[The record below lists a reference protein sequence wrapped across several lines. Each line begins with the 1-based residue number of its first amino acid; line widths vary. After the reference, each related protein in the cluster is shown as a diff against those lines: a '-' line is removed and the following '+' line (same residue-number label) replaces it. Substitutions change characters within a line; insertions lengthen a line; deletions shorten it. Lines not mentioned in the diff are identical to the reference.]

1 MEVSPKYCPRNGA
14 DFMSYAVVRMQ
25 KMKAHD
31 LKGIQFHNQ
40 RERESR
46 TNSDID
52 KERSHENYD
61 LVHDEKI
68 DYNQHVKEIVES
80 QKTGSRK
87 TRKDAVL
94 VNELLVTSD
103 KDFFD
108 RLDPAEQKRFF
119 EESFKLFSERYGKQN
134 IAYATVHMDEKTPHM
149 HVGVVPMRDGKLQG
163 KNVFNR
169 QELLWLQ
176 DKFPE
181 HMQKLGF
188 DLERGEKGST
198 REHLETREFKKQTL
212 EKEIDFLEK
221 NLQEKK
227 NELLALN
234 EKVPDEI
241 EVRAKREFKQIE
253 VKSEEKNFLG
263 IPKKELKKTPTGNVI
278 VPEEEFKNL
287 VRSAKENKRL
297 KGNME
302 KILNT
307 DLAKENKDLGQKL
320 RVVYKEWETEANT
333 NKKLRQE
340 NMQLLRENS
349 KLKSHIS
356 DLKREIGLIYQSTK
370 EFIEERTEGVR
381 AFKNVFKGFIA
392 KVKKKAPE
400 GEFERLERKE
410 KSREKDRGMSL

>member
-1 MEVSPKYCPRNGA
+1 
-14 DFMSYAVVRMQ
+14 MSFAVVRMQ
-25 KMKAHD
+25 KMKSHD

-61 LVHDEKI
+61 LVNDEPI
-68 DYNQHVKEIVES
+68 DYNERVKEIIES
-80 QKTGSRK
+80 QKVGTRK

-103 KDFFD
+103 RYFFE
-108 RLDPAEQKRFF
+108 RLEPDEQKRFF
-119 EESFKLFSERYGKQN
+119 EESYKLFADRYGKQN
-134 IAYATVHMDEKTPHM
+134 IAYATVHVDEKTPHM
-149 HVGVVPMRDGKLQG
+149 HLGVVPMRDGKLQG

-241 EVRAKREFKQIE
+241 KVQAKREFKQIE

-278 VPEEEFKNL
+278 VPEQEFKNL
-287 VRSAKENKRL
+287 IRAAKENKRL

-307 DLAKENKDLGQKL
+307 DLAKENKALGQKL
-320 RVVYKEWETEANT
+320 RVVYKEWETEANA

-349 KLKSHIS
+349 KLNSHIS
-356 DLKREIGLIYQSTK
+356 DLKREIGSIYKSTK
-370 EFIEERTEGVR
+370 EFLKARTNDLKT
-381 AFKNVFKGFIA
+381 FKSLFNDLVS
-392 KVKKKAPE
+392 KVKEKSPK
-400 GEFERLERKE
+400 GEFERLNRVE
-410 KSREKDRGMSL
+410 KRREMDRGMER

>member
-1 MEVSPKYCPRNGA
+1 
-14 DFMSYAVVRMQ
+14 MSYAVVRMQ

-61 LVHDEKI
+61 LVHDGKI
-68 DYNQHVKEIVES
+68 DYNQHVKEIIES
-80 QKTGSRK
+80 QKTGTRK

-103 KDFFD
+103 KNFFD
-108 RLDPAEQKRFF
+108 RLDPTEQKRFF
-119 EESFKLFSERYGKQN
+119 EESYKLFSERYGEQN

-241 EVRAKREFKQIE
+241 KVRAKREFQQIE
-253 VKSEEKNFLG
+253 VKSEEKNLFG

-278 VPEEEFKNL
+278 VPEQDFKNL
-287 VRSAKENKRL
+287 VHAAKENKQL
-297 KGNME
+297 KGKME

-307 DLAKENKDLGQKL
+307 DLAKENKALGQKL
-320 RVVYKEWETEANT
+320 RVIYKEWETEANS

-356 DLKREIGLIYQSTK
+356 DLKREIGSIYKSTK
-370 EFIEERTEGVR
+370 EFLKARTNDLKT
-381 AFKNVFKGFIA
+381 FKSLFNDLVS
-392 KVKKKAPE
+392 KVKEKSPK
-400 GEFERLERKE
+400 GEFERLNRVE
-410 KSREKDRGMSL
+410 KRREMDRGMER

>member
-1 MEVSPKYCPRNGA
+1 MEVIAEILPEMELV
-14 DFMSYAVVRMQ
+14 FMSYAVVRMQ

-61 LVHDEKI
+61 LVHDGKI
-68 DYNQHVKEIVES
+68 DYNEHVKEIIES
-80 QKTGSRK
+80 QKTGTRK

-119 EESFKLFSERYGKQN
+119 EESYKLFSERYGGQN

-234 EKVPDEI
+234 EKVPNEI
-241 EVRAKREFKQIE
+241 KVQAKREFKQIE

-278 VPEEEFKNL
+278 VPEQEFKNL
-287 VRSAKENKRL
+287 VHAAKENKRL

-307 DLAKENKDLGQKL
+307 DLAKENKALGQKL
-320 RVVYKEWETEANT
+320 RVVYKEWETEANA

-349 KLKSHIS
+349 KLNSHIS
-356 DLKREIGLIYQSTK
+356 DLKREIGSIYKSTK
-370 EFIEERTEGVR
+370 EFLKARTSDLKT
-381 AFKNVFKGFIA
+381 FKSLFNDLVG
-392 KVKKKAPE
+392 KVKEKSPK
-400 GEFERLERKE
+400 GEFERLNRVE
-410 KSREKDRGMSL
+410 KRREMDRGMER

>member
-1 MEVSPKYCPRNGA
+1 
-14 DFMSYAVVRMQ
+14 MQ

-61 LVHDEKI
+61 LVHDGKI
-68 DYNQHVKEIVES
+68 DYNQHVKEIIES
-80 QKTGSRK
+80 QKTGTRK

-103 KDFFD
+103 KNFFD
-108 RLDPAEQKRFF
+108 RLDPTEQKRFF
-119 EESFKLFSERYGKQN
+119 EESYKLFSERYGEQN

-241 EVRAKREFKQIE
+241 KVRAKREFQQIE
-253 VKSEEKNFLG
+253 VKSEEKNLFG

-278 VPEEEFKNL
+278 VPEQDFKNL
-287 VRSAKENKRL
+287 VHAAKENKQL
-297 KGNME
+297 KGKME

-307 DLAKENKDLGQKL
+307 DLAKENKALGQKL
-320 RVVYKEWETEANT
+320 RVIYKEWETEANS

-356 DLKREIGLIYQSTK
+356 DLKREIGSIYKSTK
-370 EFIEERTEGVR
+370 EFLKARTNDLKT
-381 AFKNVFKGFIA
+381 FKSLFNDLVG
-392 KVKKKAPE
+392 KVKEKAPE
-400 GEFERLERKE
+400 GEFERLNRIE
-410 KSREKDRGMSL
+410 KRREMDRGMER

>member
-1 MEVSPKYCPRNGA
+1 V
-14 DFMSYAVVRMQ
+14 
-25 KMKAHD
+25 
-31 LKGIQFHNQ
+31 HNQ

-61 LVHDEKI
+61 LVHDGKI
-68 DYNQHVKEIVES
+68 DYNQHVKEIIES
-80 QKTGSRK
+80 QKTGTRK

-103 KDFFD
+103 KNFFD
-108 RLDPAEQKRFF
+108 RLDPTEQKRFF
-119 EESFKLFSERYGKQN
+119 EESYKLFSERYGEQN

-241 EVRAKREFKQIE
+241 KVRAKREFQQIE
-253 VKSEEKNFLG
+253 VKSEEKNLFG

-278 VPEEEFKNL
+278 VPEQDFKNL
-287 VRSAKENKRL
+287 VHAAKENKQL
-297 KGNME
+297 KGKME

-307 DLAKENKDLGQKL
+307 DLAKENKALGQKL
-320 RVVYKEWETEANT
+320 RVIYKEWETEANS

-356 DLKREIGLIYQSTK
+356 DLKREIGLIYKSTK
-370 EFIEERTEGVR
+370 EFLKARTNDLKT
-381 AFKNVFKGFIA
+381 FKSLFNDLVGKI
-392 KVKKKAPE
+392 KEKAPE
-400 GEFERLERKE
+400 GEFERLNRVEKRRERE
-410 KSREKDRGMSL
+410 NGLER

>member
-1 MEVSPKYCPRNGA
+1 
-14 DFMSYAVVRMQ
+14 MSYAVVRMQ

-61 LVHDEKI
+61 LVHDGKI
-68 DYNQHVKEIVES
+68 DYNQHVKEIIES
-80 QKTGSRK
+80 QKTGTRK

-103 KDFFD
+103 KNFFD
-108 RLDPAEQKRFF
+108 RLDPTEQKRFF
-119 EESFKLFSERYGKQN
+119 EESYKLFSERYGEQN

-241 EVRAKREFKQIE
+241 KVRAKREFQQIE
-253 VKSEEKNFLG
+253 VKSEEKNLFG

-278 VPEEEFKNL
+278 VPEQDFKNL
-287 VRSAKENKRL
+287 VHAAKENKQL
-297 KGNME
+297 KGKME

-307 DLAKENKDLGQKL
+307 DLAKENKALGQKL
-320 RVVYKEWETEANT
+320 RVIYKEWETEANS

-356 DLKREIGLIYQSTK
+356 DLKREIGLIYK
-370 EFIEERTEGVR
+370 
-381 AFKNVFKGFIA
+381 
-392 KVKKKAPE
+392 
-400 GEFERLERKE
+400 
-410 KSREKDRGMSL
+410 

>member
-1 MEVSPKYCPRNGA
+1 MEVLPKNCPRNGA

-46 TNSDID
+46 TNLDID

-68 DYNQHVKEIVES
+68 DYNQHVKEIIES
-80 QKTGSRK
+80 QKTGTRK

-119 EESFKLFSERYGKQN
+119 EESYKLFSERYGEQN

-198 REHLETREFKKQTL
+198 REHLETREFKRQTL

-241 EVRAKREFKQIE
+241 KVRAKREFQQIE
-253 VKSEEKNFLG
+253 VKSEEKNLFG

-278 VPEEEFKNL
+278 VPEQDFKNL
-287 VRSAKENKRL
+287 VHAAKENKRL

-302 KILNT
+302 KILST
-307 DLAKENKDLGQKL
+307 DLAKENKKLGQQL
-320 RVVYKEWETEANT
+320 RAVYKEWETEASA

-349 KLKSHIS
+349 TLKSHIS
-356 DLKREIGLIYQSTK
+356 DLRREIGLIYKSTK
-370 EFIEERTEGVR
+370 EFLKARTSD
-381 AFKNVFKGFIA
+381 FKTFKSLFNDLVG
-392 KVKKKAPE
+392 KVKERAPE
-400 GEFERLERKE
+400 GEFERLNRIEKRRERE
-410 KSREKDRGMSL
+410 NGLER

>member
-1 MEVSPKYCPRNGA
+1 
-14 DFMSYAVVRMQ
+14 MQ

-46 TNSDID
+46 TNPDID
-52 KERSHENYD
+52 KSQTEKNYD
-61 LVHDEKI
+61 LVHDGKI
-68 DYNQHVKEIVES
+68 DYNEHVKEIIES

-87 TRKDAVL
+87 TRKDAVV

-169 QELLWLQ
+169 QELLWIQ

-198 REHLETREFKKQTL
+198 REHLDTREFKKQTL

-234 EKVPDEI
+234 EKVPDDI
-241 EVRAKREFKQIE
+241 KVQAKREFKQIE
-253 VKSEEKNFLG
+253 VKSEEKNLFG

-278 VPEEEFKNL
+278 VPEQEFKNL
-287 VRSAKENKRL
+287 VHAAKENKRL
-297 KGNME
+297 KGKME

-320 RVVYKEWETEANT
+320 GLIYKEWETEANT

-356 DLKREIGLIYQSTK
+356 DLKREIGSIYKSTK
-370 EFIEERTEGVR
+370 EFLKARTNDLKT
-381 AFKNVFKGFIA
+381 FKSLFNDLVG
-392 KVKKKAPE
+392 KVKEKAPE
-400 GEFERLERKE
+400 GEFERLNRVE
-410 KSREKDRGMSL
+410 KRREMDRGMER